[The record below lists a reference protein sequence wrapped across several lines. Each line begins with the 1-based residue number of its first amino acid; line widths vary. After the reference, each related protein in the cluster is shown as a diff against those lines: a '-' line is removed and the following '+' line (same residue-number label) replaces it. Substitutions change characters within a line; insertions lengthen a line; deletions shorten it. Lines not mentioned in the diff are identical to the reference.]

1 MRTLEDIQREYEI
14 AKTEAE
20 PLIKAMNKQLKKCN
34 RLYNEI
40 ERYKIQHGMYH
51 PMSDLLEHK
60 GKTIE
65 NIELV
70 MKNEDGTLK
79 TKYMYNYEMFFI
91 DENGRLDF
99 YSFDTGIMRY
109 DYRKEKYSYMYR
121 GCETLY
127 DFVGYLDVEFRE
139 DEEDEEEYA

>member
-14 AKTEAE
+14 AKAKAD
-20 PLIKAMNKQLKKCN
+20 PLIKAGEEAFKKCS

-40 ERYKIQHGMYH
+40 KRYKIQHGMYH

-70 MKNEDGTLK
+70 MKNEDGTLE
-79 TKYMYNYEMFFI
+79 TKYMYNYKTFSV
-91 DENGRLDF
+91 DGNGRLDF
-99 YSFDTGIMRY
+99 SSDTMGVMFY
-109 DYRKEKYSYMYR
+109 DYKKEKYSYMYR

-139 DEEDEEEYA
+139 GEEDE